1 MYEIELY
8 QVVREASIGLNKF
21 LKFLIIDLVC
31 LIVCKTK
38 PTEIV
43 AKEEEMP
50 PVQQI
55 DYGRQKPSNFEKF
68 KMGALMGS
76 TVGICV
82 GVLFG
87 GFSILQHGAGPN
99 GVMRTLGQYIMGSVA
114 TFGLFMSIGS
124 VIRSDPEFQAQQR
137 AMLISQKAR
146 MRALYGLE

>member
-1 MYEIELY
+1 
-8 QVVREASIGLNKF
+8 
-21 LKFLIIDLVC
+21 
-31 LIVCKTK
+31 
-38 PTEIV
+38 
-43 AKEEEMP
+43 MP

-55 DYGRQKPSNFEKF
+55 EYGRQKPSNFEKF